1 MNLPRWSL
9 VHHVQWCPVGSHG
22 GSSNVGSIRDVFFA
36 TGWLL
41 FGNSGYMSNA
51 SFSVYQHTNRSLK
64 RFTTAKLFRS
74 LWKSSAPSKMIFD
87 CVAQCFMSH
96 SHASSNHPSST
107 VQQDMVVRP
116 VLSKDVMLGWRP
128 QVLHNGDLDKSWQVG
143 VHFSLGTKLLFL
155 LLSKA
160 DPSLFYMYLHWKK
173 HDAKPTQPNKTLWTQ
188 QYINSHLYQD
198 MSCFVPWNWWYLD
211 HLWFQRSFPW
221 WSSLAFAT
229 LPLPGLFTC
238 V

>member
-9 VHHVQWCPVGSHG
+9 VHVQWCPVGSHG

-64 RFTTAKLFRS
+64 RFTIAKLFRS

-128 QVLHNGDLDKSWQVG
+128 QVLHNGDLDKSESIFHWEPSCCFC
-143 VHFSLGTKLLFL
+143 FSVRRILLF
-155 LLSKA
+155 
-160 DPSLFYMYLHWKK
+160 FICIFIEKK
-173 HDAKPTQPNKTLWTQ
+173 HDAKPTQNKTLWTQ
-188 QYINSHLYQD
+188 QYINSHL
-198 MSCFVPWNWWYLD
+198 
-211 HLWFQRSFPW
+211 
-221 WSSLAFAT
+221 
-229 LPLPGLFTC
+229 
-238 V
+238 